1 MIFLEFWWEFCNKLR
16 PMLIMKFGGSTL
28 KSPETCKLVATIV
41 HAAHKKGPVGVV
53 VSALYGVT
61 NQLIDLVAAAK
72 TGSAKAWP
80 PKLKAVVTRHTD
92 TLDALLS
99 KSQQKSV
106 RAALDALFTELS
118 ELCEGIAQLQECSPR
133 THDRVAGFGEL
144 LSSHIIAALLAQNRL
159 PAVAVDARQLI
170 VTDDNF
176 GAANVDMTA
185 SRHKMQAAA
194 KGWRGKL
201 PVITGFV
208 AATKDGIPTTVG
220 RNGSDYTAALVGA
233 LLDAKAIEIWSDVNG
248 VLSADPRLVKDA
260 FPLAQLSFA
269 EAMELAYFGAK
280 VLHPRA
286 VIPAVDAG
294 IPLVMRNVFDTK
306 FPGTIITHDTDKD
319 GPVIKGITSIPD
331 MSLLTLEGAGMV
343 GVVGISARLFDALAR
358 ASVNVT
364 LISQASSEQSICI
377 AVKRA
382 DSAKAKQVLRDTFE
396 AEYRRHQIR
405 RIDTQDNIVVIAV
418 VGAGMQGTPGIA
430 GKLFSA
436 LGSNR
441 INVIAVAQGSSE
453 QNISFV
459 VPEGDHVKALNV
471 IHSAFHLA
479 KRHVHVAVI
488 GKGAIGKTLIA
499 QIAEGQARLNR
510 EMDLDLKMVGIADSH
525 HFLFEP
531 SGIAL
536 KTWEKQIAGCRVPMS
551 LDGFAATLENSN
563 LENII
568 VVDATANEKI
578 AQQFPTWLSKGFSV
592 VTPNKK
598 ANTLSMKFYHDLQA
612 AVRQRNS
619 YYYYEACVGAGL
631 PIISTL
637 QDLLNSGDEIIHIE
651 GLLSGTLGY
660 LFSELE
666 GGKPFSAIV
675 KKAHEM
681 RYTEPDPRDDLSGM
695 DVARKLVILARL
707 CGMTVELNQVK
718 IEPLLPAALWKAKS
732 VDDFF
737 KKLPQVDKAYAQKM
751 ATAAK
756 AGKVLRTIGR
766 IKDGKCTIELRA
778 VEKNSPFGNLVGG
791 DNMVVFTTKRYFKNP
806 LIVRGPGAGPAVTAG
821 GVFADILKVANLLTS

>member
-1 MIFLEFWWEFCNKLR
+1 MR
-16 PMLIMKFGGSTL
+16 IMKFGGSTF
-28 KSPETCKLVATIV
+28 KSPDTCKLMADIV
-41 HAAHKKGPVGVV
+41 RTAHKKGPVGVV

-61 NQLIDLVAAAK
+61 NQLIQLVDAAK
-72 TGSAKAWP
+72 SGQAKAWR
-80 PKLKAVVTRHTD
+80 PKLESLIAHHQTTLNALIPKA
-92 TLDALLS
+92 
-99 KSQQKSV
+99 KQKTV
-106 RAALDALFTELS
+106 RAALDSLFTELA

-133 THDRVAGFGEL
+133 THDRVVGFGEL
-144 LSSHIIAALLAQNRL
+144 LSSQMIAALLVQQRL
-159 PAVAVDARQLI
+159 PAVAVDARQFI
-170 VTDDNF
+170 VTDDHF
-176 GAANVDMTA
+176 GAANVDMAA
-185 SRHKMQAAA
+185 SRKKIQAAA
-194 KGWRGKL
+194 KAWRGKL

-208 AATKDGIPTTVG
+208 AATPDGIPTTVG

-233 LLDAKAIEIWSDVNG
+233 LLNAKEIEIWSDVNG

-260 FPLAQLSFA
+260 FPLKQLSFA

-294 IPLVMRNVFDTK
+294 IPLVMRNVFDTT
-306 FPGTIITHDTDKD
+306 FLGTIITHDADKD

-364 LISQASSEQSICI
+364 LISQASSEQSICC
-377 AVKRA
+377 AVRRA
-382 DSAKAKQVLRDTFE
+382 DSAKAKQVLRNTFE

-430 GKLFSA
+430 GRLFSA

-459 VPEGDHVKALNV
+459 VPENDHVKALNV
-471 IHSAFHLA
+471 IHGAFHLA
-479 KRHVHVAVI
+479 KRHVHVAII
-488 GKGAIGKTLIA
+488 GKGAIGKTLID
-499 QIAEGQARLNR
+499 QIAEGQERLDQDMD
-510 EMDLDLKMVGIADSH
+510 MDLKVVGIANSR
-525 HFLFEP
+525 HFLFNAD
-531 SGIAL
+531 GIPL
-536 KTWEKQIAGCRVPMS
+536 KTWEKQLDTCRSKM
-551 LDGFAATLENSN
+551 TLEQFTQTLEDSR
-563 LENII
+563 LENLI
-568 VVDATANEKI
+568 VVDATANEAV
-578 AQQFPTWLSKGFSV
+578 AQQFPLWLSKGFSV

-598 ANTLSMKFYHDLQA
+598 ANTLSQKFYNTLQG
-612 AVRQRNS
+612 AVRARNA

-666 GGKPFSAIV
+666 NGKPFSAIV

-681 RYTEPDPRDDLSGM
+681 RYTEPDPRDDLSGK

-707 CGMTVELNQVK
+707 CGARVELSQVK
-718 IEPLLPAALWKAKS
+718 IDQLLPAALWKAKS
-732 VDDFF
+732 VDEFF
-737 KKLPQVDKAYAQKM
+737 KKLPQVDNLYAQKM
-751 ATAAK
+751 AAAAK
-756 AGKVLRTIGR
+756 SGKVLRYIGR
-766 IKDGKCTIELRA
+766 IKDGKCAIELRA

-791 DNMVVFTTKRYFKNP
+791 DNMVVFTTKRYLKNP
-806 LIVRGPGAGPAVTAG
+806 LIVRGPGAGPEVTAG

>member
-1 MIFLEFWWEFCNKLR
+1 MRIL
-16 PMLIMKFGGSTL
+16 KFGGSTL
-28 KSPETCKLVATIV
+28 KTPSTCRRVAEIV
-41 HAAHKKGPVGVV
+41 RAAHRKGPVVVV

-61 NQLIDLVAAAK
+61 NRLITLVDAAK
-72 TGSAKAWP
+72 TTNTKAWR
-80 PKLKAVVTRHTD
+80 KVLHDLVTHHHD
-92 TLDALLS
+92 TLDALIP
-99 KSQQKSV
+99 KAKHKTV
-106 RAALDALFTELS
+106 CAALDPLFTELS

-133 THDRVAGFGEL
+133 THDRVVGFGEL
-144 LSSHIIAALLAQNRL
+144 LSSQIIAALLVQHSL
-159 PAVAVDARQLI
+159 PAVAVDARQFL
-170 VTDDNF
+170 VTDDHF
-176 GAANVDMTA
+176 GAANVDMAA
-185 SRHKMQAAA
+185 SRKKIQAAA
-194 KGWRGKL
+194 KSWRGKL

-233 LLDAKAIEIWSDVNG
+233 LLNATEIEIWSDVNG

-260 FPLAQLSFA
+260 FPLKQLSFA

-286 VIPAVDAG
+286 VIPAVEAG
-294 IPLVMRNVFDTK
+294 IPLIMRNVFEPK
-306 FPGTIITHDTDKD
+306 FPGTIITHDAGDD
-319 GPVIKGITSIPD
+319 GPVIKGISSIPD

-358 ASVNVT
+358 ASINVT
-364 LISQASSEQSICI
+364 LISQASSEQSICC
-377 AVKRA
+377 AVRRA

-418 VGAGMQGTPGIA
+418 VGSGMRGTPGIA
-430 GKLFSA
+430 GRLFSA

-479 KRHVHVAVI
+479 KRHVHVAII
-488 GKGAIGKTLIA
+488 GKGAIGKTLID
-499 QIAEGQARLNR
+499 QIAEGQARLSR
-510 EMDLDLKMVGIADSH
+510 DIDLDLKVVGIADSQH
-525 HFLFEP
+525 LLFQP
-531 SGIAL
+531 GGIAL
-536 KTWEKQIAGCRVPMS
+536 KTWKTQIEQCQAKMS
-551 LDGFAATLENSN
+551 LEGFTQTLEDSH
-563 LENII
+563 LENLI

-578 AQQFPTWLSKGFSV
+578 AQQFPTWLGKGFSV

-598 ANTLSMKFYHDLQA
+598 ANTLSQKFYNALQT

-660 LFSELE
+660 VFSELE
-666 GGKPFSAIV
+666 KKIPFSKIV

-681 RYTEPDPRDDLSGM
+681 RYTEPDPREDLSGM

-707 CGMTVELNQVK
+707 CGARVELSQVK
-718 IEPLLPAALWKAKS
+718 IEQLLPAALWKAKS

-737 KKLPQVDKAYAQKM
+737 KKLPQVDKLYAQKM
-751 ATAAK
+751 AAAAK
-756 AGKVLRTIGR
+756 SGKVLRYIGR
-766 IKDGKCTIELRA
+766 IKEGKCVIELRA
-778 VEKNSPFGNLVGG
+778 VPKNSPFGNLVGG

>member
-1 MIFLEFWWEFCNKLR
+1 
-16 PMLIMKFGGSTL
+16 MLIMKFGGSTL
-28 KSPETCKLVATIV
+28 KSPETCKLMADIV
-41 HAAHKKGPVGVV
+41 RTAHNKGSVGVV

-61 NQLIDLVAAAK
+61 NQLIQLVDAAK
-72 TGSAKAWP
+72 TGQDKAWQ
-80 PKLKAVVTRHTD
+80 PKLESLIAHHQVT
-92 TLDALLS
+92 LNALIP
-99 KSQQKSV
+99 KTKQKTV
-106 RAALDALFTELS
+106 RAALDPLFTELA

-133 THDRVAGFGEL
+133 THDRVVGFGEL
-144 LSSHIIAALLAQNRL
+144 LSSQIIAALLAQHRL
-159 PAVAVDARQLI
+159 PAVAIDARQFI
-170 VTDDNF
+170 VTDDHF
-176 GAANVDMTA
+176 GAANVDMAA
-185 SRHKMQAAA
+185 SRKKIQSAA
-194 KGWRGKL
+194 KEWRGKL

-260 FPLAQLSFA
+260 FPLKQLSFA

-294 IPLVMRNVFDTK
+294 IPLIMRNVFDTK
-306 FPGTIITHDTDKD
+306 FPGTIITHDADKN

-377 AVKRA
+377 AVRRA
-382 DSAKAKQVLRDTFE
+382 DSAKAKQVLCDTFE

-418 VGAGMQGTPGIA
+418 VGSGMRGTPGIA

-471 IHSAFHLA
+471 IHGAFHLA
-479 KRHVHVAVI
+479 KRHVHVAII
-488 GKGAIGKTLIA
+488 GKGAIGKTLIN
-499 QIAEGQARLNR
+499 QIAEGQTRLSR
-510 EMDLDLKMVGIADSH
+510 DMDLVLKVVGIADSR
-525 HFLFEP
+525 HFIFEP
-531 SGIAL
+531 NGIVL
-536 KTWEKQIAGCRVPMS
+536 KNWEKQVNACRTPMT
-551 LDGFAATLENSN
+551 LDGFTKTLEDSH
-563 LENII
+563 LENLI

-578 AQQFPTWLSKGFSV
+578 AAQFPTWLGKGFSV

-598 ANTLSMKFYHDLQA
+598 ANTLSMKFYNTLQA

-666 GGKPFSAIV
+666 KGKPFSAIV

-707 CGMTVELNQVK
+707 CGMTVELKQVK
-718 IEPLLPAALWKAKS
+718 IEQLLPAALWKAKS

-737 KKLPQVDKAYAQKM
+737 KKLPQVDTLYAQKM
-751 ATAAK
+751 TTAAK
-756 AGKVLRTIGR
+756 TGKVLRYIGR
-766 IKDGKCTIELRA
+766 IKDGKCAIELRA
-778 VEKNSPFGNLVGG
+778 IEKNSPFGNLVGG
-791 DNMVVFTTKRYFKNP
+791 DNMVVFTTKRYLKNP
-806 LIVRGPGAGPAVTAG
+806 LIVRGPGAGPEVTAG

>member
-1 MIFLEFWWEFCNKLR
+1 
-16 PMLIMKFGGSTL
+16 MLIMKFGGSTF
-28 KSPETCKLVATIV
+28 KSPDTCTAVAAIIRT
-41 HAAHKKGPVGVV
+41 AHKKSPVGVV

-80 PKLKAVVTRHTD
+80 PKLKAIIARHYD
-92 TLDALLS
+92 TLDALIP
-99 KSQQKSV
+99 KAKQKSV

-144 LSSHIIAALLAQNRL
+144 LSSHIIAEQLKQYRL
-159 PAVAVDARQLI
+159 PAIAVDARQFI

-176 GAANVDMTA
+176 GAANVDMAA
-185 SRHKMQAAA
+185 SRKKIKAIS
-194 KGWRGKL
+194 KEWRGKL

-233 LLDAKAIEIWSDVNG
+233 LLDAEAIEIWSDVNG

-260 FPLAQLSFA
+260 FPLQQLSFV

-286 VIPAVDAG
+286 VIPAVEAG
-294 IPLVMRNVFDTK
+294 IPLIMRNVFEPQ
-306 FPGTIITHDTDKD
+306 FPGTIITHAADKN

-331 MSLLTLEGAGMV
+331 MSLLTLEGAGMM

-358 ASVNVT
+358 AGINVT
-364 LISQASSEQSICI
+364 LISQASSEQSICC
-377 AVKRA
+377 AVRRS

-405 RIDTQDNIVVIAV
+405 SIDTQDNIVVIAV

-430 GKLFSA
+430 GRLFSA

-441 INVIAVAQGSSE
+441 INVIAVAQGSAE

-459 VPEGDHVKALNV
+459 VPESDHVKALNV

-479 KRHVHVAVI
+479 KRHVHVAII
-488 GKGAIGKTLIA
+488 GKGAIGKTLID
-499 QIAEGQARLNR
+499 QIADGQARLNSD
-510 EMDLDLKMVGIADSH
+510 MDLDLKVVGIADTR
-525 HFLFEP
+525 HFLFDP

-536 KTWEKQIAGCRVPMS
+536 QTWETQVNTCRAPMT
-551 LDGFAATLENSN
+551 LDKFTKALEGSS

-568 VVDATANEKI
+568 VVDATANEKV
-578 AQQFPTWLSKGFSV
+578 AQQFPAWLGKGFSV
-592 VTPNKK
+592 ATPNKK
-598 ANTLSMKFYHDLQA
+598 ANTLSMKFYNELQT

-637 QDLLNSGDEIIHIE
+637 QDLLNSGDKILHIE

-660 LFSELE
+660 VFSELE
-666 GGKPFSAIV
+666 KKIPFSKIV

-707 CGMTVELNQVK
+707 CGAKVELSQVK
-718 IEPLLPAALWKAKS
+718 IEQLLPTALWKAKS

-737 KKLPQVDKAYAQKM
+737 KKLPQVDTLYAQKM
-751 ATAAK
+751 AAAAK
-756 AGKVLRTIGR
+756 AGKVLRYIGR
-766 IKDGKCTIELRA
+766 IQNGKCAIELRA

-791 DNMVVFTTKRYFKNP
+791 DNMVVFTTKRYFRNP
-806 LIVRGPGAGPAVTAG
+806 LIVRGPGAGPEVTAG